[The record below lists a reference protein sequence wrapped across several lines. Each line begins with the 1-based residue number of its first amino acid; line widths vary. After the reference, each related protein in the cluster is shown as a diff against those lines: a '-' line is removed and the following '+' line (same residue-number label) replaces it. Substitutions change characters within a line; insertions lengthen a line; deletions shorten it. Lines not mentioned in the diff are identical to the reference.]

1 MKLGQIANKKV
12 ISTFVCCM
20 CFLLVLYCTLS
31 QVNINKL
38 NRLEASTSLAM
49 SNAEEVIIDTNISL
63 SKTKGLDEIKFAE
76 VSGFGNIPLQYS
88 GLYNVSSTPLSQSR
102 GALYFN
108 GHKETYYSEKVLP
121 GASLSIPGRH
131 VADDGTIRDGDGFIC
146 VAADPSYMSKYSI
159 LITSLGPAKV
169 YDTGCAPGTIDI
181 YTSW

>member
-31 QVNINKL
+31 QVNINKI

-49 SNAEEVIIDTNISL
+49 TKVEDNSIDSNISL

-88 GLYNVSSTPLSQSR
+88 GLYNVSSTPLSSSR

-108 GHKETYYSEKVLP
+108 GHKETYYSERVLP
-121 GASLSIPGRH
+121 GPGLNIPGRH
-131 VADDGTIRDGDGFIC
+131 VADDGTVRDGEGYIS
-146 VAADPSYMSKYSI
+146 VAADPSFMARGSV
-159 LITSLGPAKV
+159 LMTSLGPAKV
-169 YDTGCAPGTIDI
+169 YDTGCAYGTIDI
-181 YTSW
+181 YVNW